1 MRNGYLTIFTAE
13 STAKGGAISRI
24 VPMVTHADHSEHDT
38 MVFITEQGVADIRG
52 MTPTKRAQAIIHH
65 CCLLY
70 TSTTRKPLSSRGK
83 YAIIAK

>member
-13 STAKGGAISRI
+13 STAKGGASSRI

-52 MTPTKRAQAIIHH
+52 LTPVSYTHLDVYKRQVFRNNIRRIIS
-65 CCLLY
+65 LL
-70 TSTTRKPLSSRGK
+70 
-83 YAIIAK
+83 